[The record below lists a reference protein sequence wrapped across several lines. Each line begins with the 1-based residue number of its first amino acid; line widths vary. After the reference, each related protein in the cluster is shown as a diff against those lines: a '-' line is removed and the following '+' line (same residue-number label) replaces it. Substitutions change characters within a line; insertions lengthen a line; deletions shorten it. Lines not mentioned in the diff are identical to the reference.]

1 MADGE
6 RAGQGL
12 FTNALVND
20 CFLRVR
26 HGVRL
31 SRSINLTWQEKRL
44 CYIPLFST
52 CTTKMVGRSVRLTP
66 SRASRRKAAALSAG
80 FLTER
85 GRTRRSRWRRLTTC
99 APEPGK

>member
-1 MADGE
+1 MSRRATRGPNRVQNERAPSMADGE

-12 FTNALVND
+12 FMNALVND

-44 CYIPLFST
+44 YYIP
-52 CTTKMVGRSVRLTP
+52 
-66 SRASRRKAAALSAG
+66 
-80 FLTER
+80 
-85 GRTRRSRWRRLTTC
+85 
-99 APEPGK
+99 

>member
-6 RAGQGL
+6 RGGQGL

-44 CYIPLFST
+44 YYIPLFST
-52 CTTKMVGRSVRLTP
+52 RTTP
-66 SRASRRKAAALSAG
+66 SRWPLHEVL
-80 FLTER
+80 LTN
-85 GRTRRSRWRRLTTC
+85 
-99 APEPGK
+99 